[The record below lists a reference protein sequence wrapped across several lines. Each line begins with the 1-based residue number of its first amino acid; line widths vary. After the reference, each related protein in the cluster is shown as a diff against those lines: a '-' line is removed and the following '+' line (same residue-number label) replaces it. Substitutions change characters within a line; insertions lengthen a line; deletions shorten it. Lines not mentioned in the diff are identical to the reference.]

1 MKKTAIILGATG
13 LTGNLLLQK
22 LLNDDRY
29 NLIKVFSR
37 KPIKIKDPKIIEI
50 TGNILELDSFKNNF
64 TANEVFCCIGTTSKK
79 TPDKELYKKI
89 DIGIPVAAAKLCK
102 ENDINTFVVMS
113 SLGADTKSTVF
124 YNKIKGEMEQA
135 VLKEEITNTYILRPS
150 IILGKRNENR
160 LLEGFG
166 KTMFITFQFLLFGKL
181 KKYKAIKA
189 DDIAM
194 AMLQLA
200 NLKPDINIIESD
212 EILEFTIK

>member
-29 NLIKVFSR
+29 NFVKVFSR
-37 KPIKIKDPKIIEI
+37 RSIEIKHPKIIEI
-50 TGNILELDSFKNNF
+50 TGNILELISFKKDF
-64 TANEVFCCIGTTSKK
+64 TADEVFCCIGTTSKK

-102 ENDINTFVVMS
+102 ENNINTFVVMS
-113 SLGADTKSTVF
+113 SLGADAKSAVF
-124 YNKIKGEMEQA
+124 YNKIKGEMEQT

-160 LLEGFG
+160 LLEGIG
-166 KTMFITFQFLLFGKL
+166 KTMFTTFQFLLIGKL
-181 KKYKAIKA
+181 KKYKTIKA
-189 DDIAM
+189 DIIAKTM
-194 AMLQLA
+194 IQLA

-212 EILEFTIK
+212 KIVEFAI